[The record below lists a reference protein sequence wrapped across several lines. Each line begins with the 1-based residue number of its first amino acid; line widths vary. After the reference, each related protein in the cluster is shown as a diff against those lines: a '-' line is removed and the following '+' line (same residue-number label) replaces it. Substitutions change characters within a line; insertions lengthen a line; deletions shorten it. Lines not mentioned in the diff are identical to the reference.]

1 MFWAWIWTW
10 TCVDGALVIVSWM
23 VGSVKEFSGSS
34 YALLSSCFCCHILC
48 FTLNLSLTPS
58 AFWDAV
64 DGSRR
69 MHSLSS
75 FQKEINFTQPW
86 FYGFFFK
93 VETLEW
99 TWSDSSCLWIRTRVY
114 GQQVELRWHLIPRS
128 SGTLI
133 GRSSDGCFFFFHSK
147 VMDIWWKWMT
157 LQTERTRSPNLCVP
171 LNYFNQVHAAMTNRV
186 WQLSNSATYFG
197 SESGSLMV
205 IIGWVRQTHTWKSAG
220 VNQSHRVCFLD

>member
-1 MFWAWIWTW
+1 M
-10 TCVDGALVIVSWM
+10 
-23 VGSVKEFSGSS
+23 
-34 YALLSSCFCCHILC
+34 
-48 FTLNLSLTPS
+48 
-58 AFWDAV
+58 
-64 DGSRR
+64 
-69 MHSLSS
+69 
-75 FQKEINFTQPW
+75 
-86 FYGFFFK
+86 GFFLK
-93 VETLEW
+93 W
-99 TWSDSSCLWIRTRVY
+99 KRWSERGRTAVVSELGHGFMDNRLSYGDIWSPDPQALW
-114 GQQVELRWHLIPRS
+114 LD
-128 SGTLI
+128 
-133 GRSSDGCFFFFHSK
+133 GRLTGVFFFFHSK